1 MRRGAGSCSSYAGR
15 GRDADDTARAGAARR
30 FSSRIARSRSVVM
43 DRKLCPACRVL
54 LAEEE
59 TPVAAE
65 ESAGQCS
72 DKLQQ
77 RRTSAHTLRCYR
89 LLNAL
94 ISCTITHSL
103 LVPSQPRFPDDEIM
117 NRVVG
122 SMSALSAHS
131 RRSGTYVDGTR

>member
-1 MRRGAGSCSSYAGR
+1 MRRETGDCSSYAGR
-15 GRDADDTARAGAARR
+15 GRDADDAARAGAVR
-30 FSSRIARSRSVVM
+30 FASRIARSQSVVM
-43 DRKLCPACRVL
+43 DRKLCPDCRVL
-54 LAEEE
+54 LTEEE
-59 TPVAAE
+59 SPVAAE
-65 ESAGQCS
+65 ESAGQRS

-77 RRTSAHTLRCYR
+77 RRTSDHTLRCYR